1 MSNEEIRQRIHL
13 DVPPEEKERYL
24 QLIFKYKQVIS
35 TSKADLGRSRT
46 YQHRIHLKD
55 NRPVYQPQFP
65 LKPDHQAFIENTLE
79 DWLKLGVIR
88 KPDPCTTHP
97 SFVCPRKMA
106 KD

>member
-46 YQHRIHLKD
+46 
-55 NRPVYQPQFP
+55 
-65 LKPDHQAFIENTLE
+65 
-79 DWLKLGVIR
+79 
-88 KPDPCTTHP
+88 
-97 SFVCPRKMA
+97 
-106 KD
+106 